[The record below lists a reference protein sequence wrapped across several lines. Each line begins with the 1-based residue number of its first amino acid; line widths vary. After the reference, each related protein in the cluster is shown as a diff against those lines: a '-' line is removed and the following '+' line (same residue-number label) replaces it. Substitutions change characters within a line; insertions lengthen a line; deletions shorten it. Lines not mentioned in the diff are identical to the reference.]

1 MKWSILEFRF
11 IKCGLIPIL
20 IHASQKGSKRIDLNI
35 SLCHNK
41 NPITLEFIAF
51 RQTRTWFDNYNLFSH
66 HWPSQRHKT
75 RNMYKMWVPSKL
87 SNVTYH
93 GEVSI
98 PFEYC
103 NLTRCNHLWAAC
115 MQRRDIVTQAEIPS
129 LSWILVLTLS
139 MVSEDSTSRAIVLP
153 IKVFT
158 KVCVVPDGWRQK
170 DTWVTPEG
178 RESQWRWFSGK
189 D

>member
-1 MKWSILEFRF
+1 
-11 IKCGLIPIL
+11 
-20 IHASQKGSKRIDLNI
+20 
-35 SLCHNK
+35 
-41 NPITLEFIAF
+41 
-51 RQTRTWFDNYNLFSH
+51 
-66 HWPSQRHKT
+66 
-75 RNMYKMWVPSKL
+75 MWVPSKL

-103 NLTRCNHLWAAC
+103 NLARCNHLWAAC
-115 MQRRDIVTQAEIPS
+115 RQRRDIVTQAEIPS

-178 RESQWRWFSGK
+178 RESQWRWFAGK
-189 D
+189 DEKWGLVVVGWERWSWAWAVSDDALYIAPELLNGESVQIDIKGGE